1 MKTTKIRKGEYQIT
15 LGGRTLDLIN
25 DICFDTGKDQGW
37 NLYNEQGEW
46 IGCGDTKKSLV
57 RAMKKMDEEGNY
69 DF

>member
-1 MKTTKIRKGEYQIT
+1 M
-15 LGGRTLDLIN
+15 DLIN

-46 IGCGDTKKSLV
+46 MGCGDTKKSLV
-57 RAMKKMDEEGNY
+57 RTMKKMDEEGNY